1 MTILRDCETDA
12 PAAVARRF
20 GFSLPCFRAAPL
32 PLLSLALVIAL
43 LGSLSIGAFPIP
55 LGRLAHILL
64 ELCLPQSVVPM
75 ASASELT
82 VVQVIRLPRIL
93 LAGLAGAGLGLS
105 GAALQGMMRNPM
117 VGPDLMGISSGAACG
132 GMLAILFDWP
142 DWGLLAAA
150 FAGGFLALLAAYA
163 LARFSRSGGVLPLVL
178 AGVVISAFFT
188 AVHGLIQTTA
198 DPENKLPAMVY
209 WLIGSFAGANP
220 HKLAILAPPVLFAG
234 GALLLLRWRINLLSL
249 DDLDAAALGQRVGR
263 LRWIV
268 VALVALIVAAQVSV
282 SGIVGWVGLITPHFA
297 RMIVGPDHRRLMPA
311 AALTGAIFLL
321 LTDDI
326 GRTLAPQELP
336 IGILTAGIGTPVFA
350 ALFWRLQIR
359 GWGNE

>member
-1 MTILRDCETDA
+1 MAACSRYCSIGRTGACLRRLF
-12 PAAVARRF
+12 PAA
-20 GFSLPCFRAAPL
+20 FSRCWRP
-32 PLLSLALVIAL
+32 
-43 LGSLSIGAFPIP
+43 G
-55 LGRLAHILL
+55 
-64 ELCLPQSVVPM
+64 
-75 ASASELT
+75 
-82 VVQVIRLPRIL
+82 
-93 LAGLAGAGLGLS
+93 
-105 GAALQGMMRNPM
+105 
-117 VGPDLMGISSGAACG
+117 
-132 GMLAILFDWP
+132 
-142 DWGLLAAA
+142 
-150 FAGGFLALLAAYA
+150 A
-163 LARFSRSGGVLPLVL
+163 LARFSRAGGVLPLIL

-249 DDLDAAALGQRVGR
+249 DDMDAAALGQRVAG

-282 SGIVGWVGLITPHFA
+282 SGIVGWVGLIVPHFA
-297 RMIVGPDHRRLMPA
+297 RMFVGPDHRRLLPA
-311 AALTGAIFLL
+311 SALTGAIFLL

-336 IGILTAGIGTPVFA
+336 IGILTAGSARRFSPCCSGGCKQGDGAMNESAICFA
-350 ALFWRLQIR
+350 GSRPRLSSRDAGFSAIMRR
-359 GWGNE
+359 GWTAAEYWLCSGPTGAARRLCCGCCSAR